1 MRRNLTAVFFLWFAA
16 ISRLA
21 AEDEVRVQL
30 DVGGRPV
37 LRWTVS
43 GNYYFRLES
52 AQSLHAS
59 NWALVPFSQL
69 NFLAT
74 GYDTQAQDLQPPASA
89 RFYRLRSVGGLTNG
103 VMHTVVDASGNGDH
117 TTLVAALDSLPPEGG
132 VVVLQPGTYA
142 GGLTIPSHV
151 TLRGAGIGQTRLL
164 APTEGNGQALLV
176 SGSNVVIEAMTL
188 AGQRAARSVPPD
200 EVALIGVITVDG
212 ANVTVRNCHIHDAPN
227 FGVLVGVSVP
237 GFLIENS
244 VVENSATNNVPQGT
258 PGGHGYGIF
267 CAGSAS
273 PIIRSNVVRGWAQ
286 AVGLWPG
293 VTNGLVEHNQIVDNF
308 GFLDAAHTSTRSA
321 CEDYGAAT
329 APHGWNLWRSNL
341 VDGSTSHCLE
351 IAQGVTAS
359 RFVGNTLR
367 RPGQISNY
375 GNHWEVTGV
384 SGQTNRDVVIE
395 GNVIISDGLRADH
408 CSVNGF
414 AYNTVISNNTFT
426 GFNHSSSLGPI
437 FLGGRRGVR
446 GTIVVSNT
454 ITASRYGVR
463 VNADTTEFLVRG
475 NTFTDARQSDAV
487 IWADTTGS
495 GRIEGNTVTGSEPV
509 VGIKLTGLGAGQTGT
524 LVADN
529 WVRVAAGGIWCF
541 TSSNVIRNNVFD
553 ETIANG
559 SGTILLSGPNAL
571 GNLVVSNVV
580 TTLGPWAIRLSSG
593 ADFNTITNNVIP
605 PFTLRI
611 DGSAGVNNVLSGN

>member
-1 MRRNLTAVFFLWFAA
+1 
-16 ISRLA
+16 
-21 AEDEVRVQL
+21 
-30 DVGGRPV
+30 
-37 LRWTVS
+37 
-43 GNYYFRLES
+43 
-52 AQSLHAS
+52 
-59 NWALVPFSQL
+59 
-69 NFLAT
+69 
-74 GYDTQAQDLQPPASA
+74 
-89 RFYRLRSVGGLTNG
+89 
-103 VMHTVVDASGNGDH
+103 
-117 TTLVAALDSLPPEGG
+117 
-132 VVVLQPGTYA
+132 
-142 GGLTIPSHV
+142 
-151 TLRGAGIGQTRLL
+151 
-164 APTEGNGQALLV
+164 
-176 SGSNVVIEAMTL
+176 
-188 AGQRAARSVPPD
+188 
-200 EVALIGVITVDG
+200 
-212 ANVTVRNCHIHDAPN
+212 
-227 FGVLVGVSVP
+227 
-237 GFLIENS
+237 
-244 VVENSATNNVPQGT
+244 
-258 PGGHGYGIF
+258 
-267 CAGSAS
+267 
-273 PIIRSNVVRGWAQ
+273 
-286 AVGLWPG
+286 
-293 VTNGLVEHNQIVDNF
+293 
-308 GFLDAAHTSTRSA
+308 
-321 CEDYGAAT
+321 
-329 APHGWNLWRSNL
+329 
-341 VDGSTSHCLE
+341 
-351 IAQGVTAS
+351 
-359 RFVGNTLR
+359 
-367 RPGQISNY
+367 
-375 GNHWEVTGV
+375 VTGV